1 MPIFYFFCLAFNTF
15 TVVYQG
21 SSILGL
27 QNIPL
32 WLALLISVGIGF
44 LSAMAV
50 HFLLKPKLTNW
61 INREPIAA
69 HHFPAFQHFTGK
81 NTIATIRDTIRRTGS
96 VLSHPPSSTD
106 IIEKNGRCHLDGTY
120 VFEG

>member
-1 MPIFYFFCLAFNTF
+1 MLFHQSYTVLLGLRVMPIFYFFCLAFNTF

-61 INREPIAA
+61 INRKAIP
-69 HHFPAFQHFTGK
+69 
-81 NTIATIRDTIRRTGS
+81 
-96 VLSHPPSSTD
+96 
-106 IIEKNGRCHLDGTY
+106 
-120 VFEG
+120 